1 MIIGDSIVAGLTR
14 CTNIWKSYFGNRF
27 INLGI
32 SEDRVENI
40 LWRSRNIPFL
50 PSLQNVVTLLT
61 TNNINKDTPYV
72 IVQGL
77 ITIGSVFKNQSS
89 NPNIFIYGIL
99 SRDESF
105 SVSRLIINKAN
116 DLLKC
121 KCSVKRFDFINPG
134 NGWTSNNNALAF
146 PLFYSDSLHLVDK
159 DNLKLAK
166 SILKAIDSNSNTNP
180 YKNVVWFNLNECDFP
195 LLPFP
200 ATSQKSYA
208 NTTIQ

>member
-1 MIIGDSIVAGLTR
+1 MIIGDSVVTGLTR
-14 CTNIWKSYFGNRF
+14 CTNIWKSYFGSRL
-27 INLGI
+27 ISLGI

>member
-40 LWRSRNIPFL
+40 LWHSRNIPFL

-61 TNNINKDTPYV
+61 TNNV

-121 KCSVKRFDFINPG
+121 KCSVKRFDFINRG
-134 NGWTSNNNALAF
+134 NGWT
-146 PLFYSDSLHLVDK
+146 
-159 DNLKLAK
+159 
-166 SILKAIDSNSNTNP
+166 
-180 YKNVVWFNLNECDFP
+180 
-195 LLPFP
+195 
-200 ATSQKSYA
+200 
-208 NTTIQ
+208 